1 MEHILLP
8 DFPGIPTV
16 FSHATKIPA
25 TASLVFCSGQIPSRE
40 VDNSLAGETTR
51 ERTEIVLQGLEKVLV
66 AAGSSLKQLVKV
78 NVYITDFAFFDEMN
92 EVYSRMIPDPKPAR
106 TCVCVKAL
114 PRGAT
119 LEIEATGWAA

>member
-16 FSHATKIPA
+16 FCESGLSSGSASIVEHASDLTVHSPPLLPQAHATKIPA

-51 ERTEIVLQGLEKVLV
+51 ERTVGFWGLNARREGVDKSAEGADDVRFEIRKSFCRDWRKFWLRLGPL
-66 AAGSSLKQLVKV
+66 
-78 NVYITDFAFFDEMN
+78 
-92 EVYSRMIPDPKPAR
+92 
-106 TCVCVKAL
+106 
-114 PRGAT
+114 
-119 LEIEATGWAA
+119 